1 MVILR
6 THFAHSLAVRRSPR
20 SEMSSPPKETP
31 ELKGGHPPAGMCRV
45 VYISSGMVTAS
56 YTVSTFM
63 CIGSRLTADV
73 RKRGLIGIR
82 FLLQSKSEECASRR
96 TNRRGS
102 RETVPPPRRRKRST
116 TPPMPSVF
124 PLGTKS
130 DRARSVRDKRSHNDQ
145 TQKFLLTFHA
155 RFKHPV

>member
-1 MVILR
+1 LLIRLPFADHPAVKCRHRPRKPPSSRVDILPQ
-6 THFAHSLAVRRSPR
+6 V
-20 SEMSSPPKETP
+20 
-31 ELKGGHPPAGMCRV
+31 CRV

-155 RFKHPV
+155 RFKHPVRTPAVLCD